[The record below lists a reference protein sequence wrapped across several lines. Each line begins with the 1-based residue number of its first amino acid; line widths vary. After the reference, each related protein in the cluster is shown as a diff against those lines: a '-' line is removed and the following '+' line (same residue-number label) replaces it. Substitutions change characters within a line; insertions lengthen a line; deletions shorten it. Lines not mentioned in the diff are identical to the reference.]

1 MTSNEMQYEF
11 NVLYDKISSAG
22 SPGYTDKE
30 VGVLLT
36 KAQQTYLQEIFD
48 PYKSF
53 EETEKRRKDF
63 GLLKHPFT
71 GTLST
76 SQTGIHTNGYLYELP
91 TDVLYVVQEEAVIT
105 ASGTCYNGT
114 TVKIKP
120 VTEDEY
126 NLNIKNPYRKPSPAH
141 LVWRMDFN
149 NPNDLQVPRHE
160 LITDGTFTITTYRGR
175 YLKNPQDIVPYN
187 NDGTTTAAVNCE
199 LPEIAHRPI
208 VDIAVRM
215 ATAITNPPEYQ
226 VKLNEQKINE

>member
-36 KAQQTYLQEIFD
+36 KAQQ
-48 PYKSF
+48 KSF

-63 GLLKHPFT
+63 GLIKYPFT
-71 GTLST
+71 GTLSAT
-76 SQTGIHTNGYLYELP
+76 QTGVHTNGYLYELP
-91 TDVLYVVQEEAVIT
+91 TDTLYIVQEEAVI
-105 ASGTCYNGT
+105 ASAGTCYNGD

-141 LVWRMDFN
+141 LIWRMDFN
-149 NPNDLQVPRHE
+149 NPNDFQVPRHE

-175 YLKNPQDIVPYN
+175 YLKYPQDIVPYN
-187 NDGTTTAAVNCE
+187 NDGTTTTAQNCE

-208 VDIAVRM
+208 IDIAVRM
-215 ATAITNPPEYQ
+215 AVAVTNPPEYQ
-226 VKLNEQKINE
+226 VKLNEQKVNE